1 MIGTIE
7 QMLQD
12 LEQITQKMTPQLA
25 GELLSKYDG
34 SHSVIYP
41 VIKDEIDLYRYR
53 NDELPFPY
61 EFLFFEDDYLQ
72 YYLDIIDR
80 KIPCRSIV
88 DIGCEMGFQSYI
100 FEDFNYIG
108 IDCIKH
114 KWFRDKGNYICEFF
128 WNLDMDLQD
137 KIVIS
142 NMSLGYFNEWGEG
155 ITNEKLAKRLK
166 ECKWLYIG
174 TTPELLG
181 LLRPYFSECKY
192 FENSGFPRAF
202 LGK

>member
-12 LEQITQKMTPQLA
+12 MEQKTQKMTPELA
-25 GELLSKYDG
+25 RELLSKYDG
-34 SHSVIYP
+34 NHSPLYP
-41 VIKDEIDLYRYR
+41 ILKDEIDQYNY
-53 NDELPFPY
+53 NDEDNPFPY
-61 EFLFFEDDYLQ
+61 EFLFFEDDYLR

-80 KIPCRSIV
+80 KIPCQSIV
-88 DIGCEMGFQSYI
+88 DIGCGIGFQSYI

-108 IDCIKH
+108 VDCIKS
-114 KWFRDKGNYICEFF
+114 KWFRDKGNYICDYF
-128 WNLDMDLQD
+128 WNLDMDLSD

-142 NMSLGYFNEWGEG
+142 NMSIGYFNEWGEG
-155 ITNEKLAKRLK
+155 ITNEKLAERLK